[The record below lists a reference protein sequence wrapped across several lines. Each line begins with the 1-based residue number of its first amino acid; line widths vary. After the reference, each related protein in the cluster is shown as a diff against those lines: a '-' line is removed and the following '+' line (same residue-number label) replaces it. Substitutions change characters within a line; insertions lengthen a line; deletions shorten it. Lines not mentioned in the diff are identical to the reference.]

1 MLVMTTMM
9 MTIKFLT
16 HKAGT
21 YGLGELTAGKVDY
34 GSETPMERDDAVLS
48 SAFYIDWDTPTT
60 PQYNRGGK
68 CMLSLLG
75 VYSV

>member
-60 PQYNRGGK
+60 PQYNRGENV
-68 CMLSLLG
+68 C
-75 VYSV
+75 YHF